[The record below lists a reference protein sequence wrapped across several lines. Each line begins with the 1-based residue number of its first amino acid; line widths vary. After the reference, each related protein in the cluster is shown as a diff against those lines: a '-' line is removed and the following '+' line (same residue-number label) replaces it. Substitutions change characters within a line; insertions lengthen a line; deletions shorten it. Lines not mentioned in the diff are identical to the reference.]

1 MSNQTSIT
9 DDDMLLVP
17 FGAFGPGAAPLT
29 GDYPVSTLIVGLGQV
44 GWQAV
49 AHVASMVT
57 SSLAPKDV
65 PHVKYLAIARRP
77 PVLPENR
84 LSRENLLLLSLEET
98 DWAHIPGRYSGAG
111 VARWWPKPP
120 RERASVPDY
129 TDIRAY
135 GRLLMYENPALI
147 SDSMAQRTAALVQ
160 DSPRAHTS
168 GRLGIVR
175 ASMAEAEGSGRLFDI
190 AWLLRLQLL
199 ENPTTIVA
207 MLTADTNVVTED
219 QSTPAVPNVYATLKE
234 LDALRANP
242 VQFPIS
248 FALVNSTTRLHAA
261 STQRPLDY
269 LLVTGDAMKPS
280 PTPSCAALADMAT
293 TLMLP
298 YVDGS
303 GPDLAPLAPPL
314 GKAERFEGYTT
325 FNVSKLGLPT
335 AAAIDR

>member
-1 MSNQTSIT
+1 MSNQTTINDT
-9 DDDMLLVP
+9 DMSLVP
-17 FGAFGPGAAPLT
+17 FGAFGPRAAPLT

-57 SSLAPKDV
+57 SSLAPSDV
-65 PHVKYLAIARRP
+65 SQVQYVEMAAGP
-77 PVLPENR
+77 PAFPETR

-160 DSPRAHTS
+160 DSARAHTS
-168 GRLGIVR
+168 GRLVIVL
-175 ASMAEAEGSGRLFDI
+175 ASIAEAEGSGMLFDI
-190 AWLLRLQLL
+190 AWLMRRQLL

-219 QSTPAVPNVYATLKE
+219 QRTLAVANVYATLKE
-234 LDALRANP
+234 LDALMANP
-242 VQFPIS
+242 VQFPIGL
-248 FALVNSTTRLHAA
+248 ALVNSTTRLHAA
-261 STQRPLDY
+261 RTQRPLDY
-269 LLVTGDAMKPS
+269 LLVPGDAMKPS
-280 PTPSCAALADMAT
+280 PTPSWAALAEMAT
-293 TLMLP
+293 TWMLA

-303 GPDLAPLAPPL
+303 GPDL
-314 GKAERFEGYTT
+314 
-325 FNVSKLGLPT
+325 
-335 AAAIDR
+335 